1 MPTELEVAQQLAEL
15 QKHHKFC
22 AFCGRAMRVFKTK
35 NFVFNRLTG
44 KKQLQLVAV
53 SWTCTDRSDDVFTD
67 ALHDNTYLGCIKYLS
82 E

>member
-1 MPTELEVAQQLAEL
+1 MLTELEVAQRLAEI

-22 AFCGRAMRVFKTK
+22 AFCGRAMRVIKTK
-35 NFVFNRLTG
+35 DFIFSRLTG
-44 KKQLQLVAV
+44 KKQLRSAVV